1 MSKYKPGYVDVMV
14 DGQNVKRYRDADGKY
29 YRTAPGFGRQT
40 IKEAF
45 SGSGPAGL
53 FGSMG
58 SWNNRRVFGDKGQEV
73 TARIQARI
81 DSEKPKSTPK
91 KGGMSNLGADYAK
104 AELDLGQDAEDYRPG
119 AGFPGQSRNVSR
131 NGASGTQTSP
141 SGNRVTSEAAAASF
155 LKTLNDKYGI
165 SFDGQGARTPME
177 STALPQSQQNVMSGI
192 TAGIR
197 ANGTETPV
205 MRGVT
210 AGMDA
215 DKQTGSRMT
224 EALADKES
232 LRYKADPNQEISPEM
247 QDIIDQSGPGLSARS
262 RAFLDY
268 DGPGGS
274 MMALRAAEASQG
286 YIRQG
291 GRNYSVGEDGKLT
304 EFSDKGRQALMKDGN
319 NSARGEDFLKQ
330 YMTEKTTP
338 AEAQSPDSGT
348 PEFASRANYQQLSQ
362 KDTPGTLV
370 MGEDNKPEPFEN
382 NMNRSAITG
391 SPEQAMLTASRNV
404 QFDMQE
410 PPTRGFLPDEETID
424 MVKSFYLK

>member
-1 MSKYKPGYVDVMV
+1 MSYKPNLDDKDSIYYWGTDTRYKPSSTRSSKPNRTPPEIELDLYGVPRI
-14 DGQNVKRYRDADGKY
+14 VK
-29 YRTAPGFGRQT
+29 PGATEEAGR
-40 IKEAF
+40 
-45 SGSGPAGL
+45 
-53 FGSMG
+53 
-58 SWNNRRVFGDKGQEV
+58 
-73 TARIQARI
+73 
-81 DSEKPKSTPK
+81 EKPR
-91 KGGMSNLGADYAK
+91 KGGLRDFGNDYAK
-104 AELDLGQDAEDYRPG
+104 KELDAGRKAENYRAG
-119 AGFPGQSRNVSR
+119 AGFPSQQKRNVTSR
-131 NGASGTQTSP
+131 DEPRGGASGTQTSP
-141 SGNRVTSEAAAASF
+141 TSGPRVTSEAAAASF

-232 LRYKADPNQEISPEM
+232 LRYKADPNQEISPEL

-319 NSARGEDFLKQ
+319 NSARGDDFLKQ
-330 YMTEKTTP
+330 YMTEKATP
-338 AEAQSPDSGT
+338 AEAQSPDSGN
-348 PEFASRANYQQLSQ
+348 PEFASRATAMQQSQ
-362 KDTPGTLV
+362 KELPGTLLK
-370 MGEDNKPEPFEN
+370 GEDDNYQPFEN

-391 SPEQAMLTASRNV
+391 APDQKMDMSADASR
-404 QFDMQE
+404 FDMQE

>member
-1 MSKYKPGYVDVMV
+1 
-14 DGQNVKRYRDADGKY
+14 
-29 YRTAPGFGRQT
+29 
-40 IKEAF
+40 
-45 SGSGPAGL
+45 
-53 FGSMG
+53 
-58 SWNNRRVFGDKGQEV
+58 
-73 TARIQARI
+73 
-81 DSEKPKSTPK
+81 
-91 KGGMSNLGADYAK
+91 
-104 AELDLGQDAEDYRPG
+104 
-119 AGFPGQSRNVSR
+119 
-131 NGASGTQTSP
+131 
-141 SGNRVTSEAAAASF
+141 
-155 LKTLNDKYGI
+155 
-165 SFDGQGARTPME
+165 ME

-232 LRYKADPNQEISPEM
+232 LRYKVDPNQEISPEM

-319 NSARGEDFLKQ
+319 NSARGDDFLKQ
-330 YMTEKTTP
+330 YMTEKATP
-338 AEAQSPDSGT
+338 AEAQSPDSGN
-348 PEFASRANYQQLSQ
+348 PEFASRATAMQQSQ
-362 KDTPGTLV
+362 KELPGTLLK
-370 MGEDNKPEPFEN
+370 GEDDNYQPFEN

-391 SPEQAMLTASRNV
+391 APDQKMDMSADASR
-404 QFDMQE
+404 FDMQE

-424 MVKSFYLK
+424 MEELLSEVIKNLNYLQ